1 MNEERHEE
9 TEFRE
14 YFLFFSLIMRVSN
27 NAHHMGKETEL
38 TAIKGM

>member
-1 MNEERHEE
+1 MKNDMKEL
-9 TEFRE
+9 EFRE

-27 NAHHMGKETEL
+27 NAHHMGEETEF